1 MDRCFIIANGESRKD
16 FDYNRLW
23 SYGKVIGIN
32 AIYREKPKIDY
43 LVGVDIQMMNE
54 IGDAEYRDCEVWTY
68 PRTQIRHGYF
78 QRFTQDKGWS
88 SGPTATHLALEK
100 KFKEIYIIGMDF
112 CGIKKNGKEKLRIN
126 NIYKNTK
133 NYRDD
138 KKEATFHGNWEN
150 QMRRNCNSAKDVKFI
165 RVQRKEV
172 PEFRFVPKKLRDVD
186 NMSMIYYQ
194 DLEVL
199 LSAWPKIR

>member
-1 MDRCFIIANGESRKD
+1 MDKVFVIANGESRKN
-16 FDYNRLW
+16 FDVNRLW

-54 IGDAEYRDCEVWTY
+54 VGEANYTDAEVWTY
-68 PRTQIRHGYF
+68 PRQQIKHGYF
-78 QRFTQDKGWS
+78 QRFSQDKGWS
-88 SGPTATHLALEK
+88 SGPTATWLAIQKE
-100 KFKEIYIIGMDF
+100 FKEIYIMGMDF
-112 CGIKKNGKEKLRIN
+112 GGIKVGNKEKLRIN
-126 NIYKNTK
+126 NMYKNTK

-150 QMRRNCNSAKDVKFI
+150 QMKRNCNSVPGTKFV
-165 RVQRKEV
+165 RVQRKDV
-172 PEFRFVPKKLRDVD
+172 PEFRFVPKKLRDVP
-186 NMSMIYYQ
+186 NLSMIYYQ

-199 LSAWPKIR
+199 LKAWTPFR

>member
-1 MDRCFIIANGESRKD
+1 MERCFIIANGESRKD
-16 FDYNRLW
+16 FDISRLW
-23 SYGKVIGIN
+23 PYGKVIGIN
-32 AIYREKPKIDY
+32 AIYRENPKIDY

-54 IGDAEYRDCEVWTY
+54 VGEAQYKGAEVWTY
-68 PRTQIRHGYF
+68 PRQQIKHGYF
-78 QRFTQDKGWS
+78 KRFEKDMGWS
-88 SGPTATHLALEK
+88 SGPTAVWHALNQN
-100 KFKEIYIIGMDF
+100 FKEIYILGMDF
-112 CGIKKNGKEKLRIN
+112 CGIKKGGKEKLRIN
-126 NIYKNTK
+126 NLYKNTK

>member
-1 MDRCFIIANGESRKD
+1 
-16 FDYNRLW
+16 
-23 SYGKVIGIN
+23 
-32 AIYREKPKIDY
+32 
-43 LVGVDIQMMNE
+43 
-54 IGDAEYRDCEVWTY
+54 
-68 PRTQIRHGYF
+68 
-78 QRFTQDKGWS
+78 
-88 SGPTATHLALEK
+88 
-100 KFKEIYIIGMDF
+100 MDF
-112 CGIKKNGKEKLRIN
+112 CGIKKGGKEKLRIN
-126 NIYKNTK
+126 NLYKNTK